1 MDWKIKLDTK
11 NRVSEEGTEYT
22 VSVIDNPTYGHFRRV
37 QQACR
42 TMDVSTGMYVED
54 VSKELSAL
62 ASVLLVSWDLPF
74 DIKDPD
80 SWPVTLAVYFLARLR
95 MYIIGEEIG
104 DPFGQQ

>member
-1 MDWKIKLDTK
+1 MEWKIKLDK
-11 NRVSEEGTEYT
+11 RSRLSEEGEEYT
-22 VSVIDNPTYGHFRRV
+22 VVVVDNPTYGHFRRV
-37 QQACR
+37 QQDCR
-42 TMDVSTGMYVED
+42 TMDASTGLYVED
-54 VSKELSAL
+54 SSKELAAL
-62 ASVLLVSWDLPF
+62 ASVLLISWDLPF